1 MEKKIQQLAEALDQF
16 AYENDFYEYEDTIA
30 DHELHIQEL
39 RIQIRQGNTER
50 IEEWLKTMLEES
62 SDTTV
67 QVEAEEL
74 LSQLKEIVKASET
87 EIMNQTAKISFYV
100 AECME
105 FPSLGEYHDNLTLE
119 EAYTRYELIPEE
131 RMHGIKGIGFCLED
145 GSIYDG
151 DYELMAG
158 GEISRE
164 LIELVPH
171 YKESPLV
178 QMAIRELEN
187 LLKNSS
193 RKR

>member
-16 AYENDFYEYEDTIA
+16 AYENDFYEYEDTVA

-50 IEEWLKTMLEES
+50 IEEWLKTMMEES

-67 QVEAEEL
+67 QVEVKEL
-74 LSQLKEIVKASET
+74 LGQLKEIVKASET
-87 EIMNQTAKISFYV
+87 EIMSRIAKISFYV

-119 EAYTRYELIPEE
+119 EAYTRYELILEE
-131 RMHGIKGIGFCLED
+131 RMHGIKGIGFRLEN
-145 GSIYDG
+145 GRIYDG

-158 GEISRE
+158 GKISRK
-164 LIELVPH
+164 LIDLIPH

-178 QMAIRELEN
+178 QKAVSDLEN
-187 LLKNSS
+187 LLNKSS